1 MTTQFVTLSPGIK
14 MDLHLSYGIL
24 RNLQEIYSQDI
35 SSTTISR
42 VVSVNSILTKVV
54 PDRWEFLNKW
64 FQRSEKK
71 LLCDIQRQKI
81 ATTSSA
87 MVATL
92 LTAVTVAIVPLTP
105 ATTQQRTV
113 SSSDL
118 GKEQVL
124 SSYNS
129 AAAVP
134 SLAEAHRS

>member
-1 MTTQFVTLSPGIK
+1 MTLSPGVK

-42 VVSVNSILTKVV
+42 VLSVNSILTKVV
-54 PDRWEFLNKW
+54 PDRWEFSNEW

-92 LTAVTVAIVPLTP
+92 LTAVTVAVAPLTP

-113 SSSDL
+113 SSSNL

-124 SSYNS
+124 SSSNS
-129 AAAVP
+129 AAAVL
-134 SLAEAHRS
+134 SLAEAHRN